1 MRRER
6 TGRAKIMKVTIKKI
20 AEEAGVSVTSV
31 SNVINNKAHRVSKE
45 KREQINAIIKKYNY
59 SPNMNARALVQ
70 SSSRLIGLLYYSQ
83 KPRLDFSDPFVT
95 DVLEGIE
102 SIAKPKGFFTLVHNV
117 SSAKDIADIQ
127 KNWKFDGL
135 IAVGFNQALF
145 EKIHESLSVP
155 IVFIDTHLDQAVYH
169 NLTSY
174 PDRYFINTNDR
185 VVAAMATDFLL
196 ENQHEEIAF
205 LSYDFDEGETSVI
218 QQRFLGYKLALE
230 KCGLP
235 FRSEVVYTDE
245 EFEKMLADHKQYT
258 AVLVT
263 ADYLAMQ
270 FIQFMKKNQA
280 FREIGLSVISLDD
293 IKYAQLN
300 DPPLTTIRLDQVRKG
315 ELAMEKIEKLV
326 KGEEEVEQMTVLPG
340 QLIIRETVQKRK

>member
-1 MRRER
+1 
-6 TGRAKIMKVTIKKI
+6 MKVTIKKI

-45 KREQINAIIKKYNY
+45 KRELINAIIKKYNY

-95 DVLEGIE
+95 DILEGIE
-102 SIAKPKGFFTLVHNV
+102 SLAKPQGFFTLVHNV
-117 SSAKDIADIQ
+117 SSVKDIEDIQ

-135 IAVGFNQALF
+135 IAVGFNQTLF
-145 EKIHESLSVP
+145 EKIHESISVP
-155 IVFIDTHLDQAVYH
+155 IVFIDTHLDQEFYH
-169 NLTSY
+169 NISNY
-174 PDRYFINTNDR
+174 PDRYFINTDDR
-185 VVAAMATDFLL
+185 LMGTTATEFLI
-196 ENQHEEIAF
+196 ENHHQQIAF
-205 LSYDFDEGETSVI
+205 LSYGFDEQEPSVI
-218 QQRFLGYKLALE
+218 QQRYLGYKEALKNRHLAF
-230 KCGLP
+230 LP
-235 FRSEVVYTDE
+235 ELVYTDE
-245 EFEKMLADHKQYT
+245 EFDKLLADQKKYT
-258 AVLVT
+258 AVFVT

-270 FIQFMKKNQA
+270 FIQFMKKNKA

-315 ELAMEKIEKLV
+315 RLAMEKIEKLV
-326 KGEEEVEQMTVLPG
+326 KEKAEVEQMTVLPG